1 MKKILS
7 LLLSLTMLAGMAGCA
22 KSNDPANNPSN
33 STAAEGSGEAVIP
46 GIQELVVGVS
56 YRRPDMN
63 TSQLWTFCSPD
74 GKITECGTNANVPKF
89 SEDHYIGMMYTDAFE
104 DFYYLVSDGDL
115 STFASME
122 IIVCDEL
129 YDREPVIKSCEKV
142 RDTVLPGTELGS
154 ISETKKAFTDTIA
167 QSRSNYG
174 AQGTFVDHEN
184 GGDPPPPEMV
194 EITDQASFD
203 KALEQNENPNN
214 ANLSLGQ
221 DGTVLDVSK
230 INNNINLQCNG
241 HDITI
246 KGMTSNDY
254 TVVLFGAG
262 RIDLSGITFPA
273 EKAVGGGE
281 DHHDYIRWHDTMF
294 DQVTLPNDVPDRLE
308 LGQNAGPFDT
318 VFGFE
323 FSAEG
328 DMGLIGISGP
338 RDTYDVVHQRDIE
351 TVKQILATGTTDG
364 IEGDGKI
371 WTDVEIDV
379 GEIVLPEQIRADITL
394 GKGAHLKLTGTI
406 TVTAERLRF
415 SVVEPDQ
422 LDISGLYIVKEC
434 MSPDI
439 IKISHPQDMEIDRD
453 MVTISGGEGGESGE
467 NKVVYSFDNDSV
479 SITIW

>member
-1 MKKILS
+1 MKKLLS
-7 LLLSLTMLAGMAGCA
+7 LLLSMTILAGIAGCS
-22 KSNDPANNPSN
+22 KGTGSTDNSSDGLEPMPA
-33 STAAEGSGEAVIP
+33 G
-46 GIQELVVGVS
+46 QELAVGVS
-56 YRRPDMN
+56 YRRPDGN
-63 TSQLWTFCSPD
+63 TSQLWTFCGSD
-74 GKITECGTNANVPKF
+74 NKITDCGTNANVPKF
-89 SEDHYIGMMYTDAFE
+89 NEDYYVGMTYTDAFE

-115 STFASME
+115 STFVSME

-129 YDREPVIKSCEKV
+129 YDREPVIKNCEKV

-167 QSRSNYG
+167 QSRSNY
-174 AQGTFVDHEN
+174 QQNGTFVDHGN
-184 GGDPPPPEMV
+184 DGDPMSPEMA

-203 KALEQNENPNN
+203 KALEENQNPDN
-214 ANLSLGQ
+214 ANIALGK
-221 DGTVLDVSK
+221 DGITLDVSK
-230 INNNINLQCNG
+230 VNCNVTIQCNG

-246 KGMTSNDY
+246 NGMTSNDY

-273 EKAVGGGE
+273 EKAVGEGE

-308 LGQNAGPFDT
+308 LGQSAGAFDT

-328 DMGLIGISGP
+328 DMGSIGISGP
-338 RDTYDVVHQRDIE
+338 RDSYDVVHQRDIE
-351 TVKQILATGTTDG
+351 TVKTILATGTTDG

-379 GEIVLPEQIRADITL
+379 GEIVLPEQMRADITL

-439 IKISHPQDMEIDRD
+439 IKISHPQDMAINRD

-467 NKVVYSFDNDSV
+467 NKVIYSFDNDSV